1 MNITNESDESPA
13 KMEESITLKRRVTDD
28 IRHHFDDCCV
38 HRARFFSRKYWEGE
52 VKVKRQFFRMKR
64 RYMILF
70 EDGTVLLLR
79 RGHIRA
85 EFDLTENK
93 TDITLNKQTR
103 FTIK

>member
-1 MNITNESDESPA
+1 
-13 KMEESITLKRRVTDD
+13 
-28 IRHHFDDCCV
+28 
-38 HRARFFSRKYWEGE
+38 
-52 VKVKRQFFRMKR
+52 
-64 RYMILF
+64 MILF

-103 FTIK
+103 FTIKQSGKSTEVVETSDADIWVSILLSIQKLHSPSSKKFEE